1 MKIIDLI
8 KLLETHDEDDEV
20 KCLALIEGADF
31 TLELEGVGT
40 VEDDKVIYI
49 YAKEE

>member
-1 MKIIDLI
+1 MQIKDLI
-8 KLLETHDEDDEV
+8 RLLKTHDENEV
-20 KCLALIEGADF
+20 IKCLAIVEDDSYVLKI
-31 TLELEGVGT
+31 EGVGT